1 MVATTRAM
9 TINELITS
17 KGYVASAQQI
27 EQLAHD
33 RYAADQHINAS
44 NTTYLR
50 VLVVAM
56 QAKLG
61 VAKRKGK
68 VDVPAHLS
76 VLDEV
81 NGTFYPAVLRGV
93 TTQDVTDDGAL
104 EQAERS
110 RRTLERNR
118 RSNFARSS
126 RSTIQSF
133 IEAGGDIRTL
143 DGMIVTKAQLQEFVN
158 AHPLDEPGSAE
169 TTVNGLQRS
178 ATAIEGKLRVLAA
191 SNPLAARHVA
201 EQIIELMGKVLSDFG
216 ISTPHTDSTVVAVG
230 PVRRAARA
238 VGARQ

>member
-1 MVATTRAM
+1 MKQAM

-50 VLVVAM
+50 VLIVAM

-61 VAKRKGK
+61 VAKRKPTK
-68 VDVPAHLS
+68 VDTEGHLS

-81 NGTFYPAVLRGV
+81 NGMFYPAVLRGV
-93 TTQDVTDDGAL
+93 TTADVQDDTTL
-104 EQAERS
+104 SQAERS

-126 RSTIQSF
+126 RSTIQAY
-133 IEAGGDIRTL
+133 IESRGDVRTL
-143 DGMIVTKAQLQEFVN
+143 DGLQVTKAQLQEFVN
-158 AHPLDEPGSAE
+158 AHPSDDPGNTE

-201 EQIIELMGKVLSDFG
+201 EQIIELMGKVLQDFG
-216 ISTPHTDSTVVAVG
+216 ISTPHTDSTVIRPVSTA
-230 PVRRAARA
+230 VRRRVA
-238 VGARQ
+238 G